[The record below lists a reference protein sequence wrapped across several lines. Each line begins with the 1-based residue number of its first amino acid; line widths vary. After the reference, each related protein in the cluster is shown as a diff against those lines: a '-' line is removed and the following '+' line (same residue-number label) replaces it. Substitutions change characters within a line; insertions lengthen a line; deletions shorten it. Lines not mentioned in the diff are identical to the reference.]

1 MSKRSNWALPYFI
14 FLVLFVVLP
23 LVLIVVYALQD
34 GNGGFTLSNVSRFF
48 TDSDALSTFA
58 VSIEVAVENT
68 LICLLLGYPA
78 AYILADRNLNKS
90 AVTVIL
96 FILPMWINA
105 LMRTLAT
112 AELFNVFGF
121 TLGKGTLL
129 FGMVYD
135 YLPFMIYPIYNV
147 LLKMDKSYSEAAADL
162 GATPIQV
169 FGKVTLPLSMPGI
182 SSGILMVFMPTVST
196 FAISE
201 FLTNNKIK
209 LFGTII
215 QENINSSMWNY
226 GAALS
231 LIMLVII
238 GLTTILLG
246 GDEREVQD
254 TGTGLY
260 LAASGAPLRTDRVH
274 RDILLHRGQDTREL
288 DGILLRTLQEHI
300 LRRSQRRSRPHG
312 RHQEHPYHCVH
323 RRCCLNLARNCL
335 GHRNIQ
341 PQGKEEEDN
350 PVPEQHSDDQP

>member
-1 MSKRSNWALPYFI
+1 MSKRSNWAIPYLI
-14 FLVLFVVLP
+14 FLILFVVLP
-23 LVLIVVYALQD
+23 LVLILVYALQD
-34 GNGGFTLSNVSRFF
+34 GNGGVTLSNVTRFF

-58 VSIEVAVENT
+58 VSVEVAIENT

-78 AYILADRNLNKS
+78 AYILADKNLNKS

-135 YLPFMIYPIYNV
+135 YLPFMIYPIYNI

-162 GATPIQV
+162 GATPSQV
-169 FGKVTLPLSMPGI
+169 FRKVTLPLSFPGI

-238 GLTTILLG
+238 GLTTVILG
-246 GDEREVQD
+246 GDEREVEG
-254 TGTGLY
+254 GT
-260 LAASGAPLRTDRVH
+260 
-274 RDILLHRGQDTREL
+274 I
-288 DGILLRTLQEHI
+288 
-300 LRRSQRRSRPHG
+300 
-312 RHQEHPYHCVH
+312 
-323 RRCCLNLARNCL
+323 
-335 GHRNIQ
+335 
-341 PQGKEEEDN
+341 
-350 PVPEQHSDDQP
+350 

>member
-1 MSKRSNWALPYFI
+1 MSKRSNWAIPYFI

-34 GNGGFTLSNVSRFF
+34 GNGSFTLSNVTRFF

-58 VSIEVAVENT
+58 VSVEVAIENT

-78 AYILADRNLNKS
+78 AYILADKNLNKS

-96 FILPMWINA
+96 FILPMCINA

-147 LLKMDKSYSEAAADL
+147 LLKMDKSYAEAASDL
-162 GATPIQV
+162 GATPVQV

-182 SSGILMVFMPTVST
+182 FSGILMVFMPTVST

-246 GDEREVQD
+246 GDEREVEG
-254 TGTGLY
+254 GT
-260 LAASGAPLRTDRVH
+260 
-274 RDILLHRGQDTREL
+274 I
-288 DGILLRTLQEHI
+288 
-300 LRRSQRRSRPHG
+300 
-312 RHQEHPYHCVH
+312 
-323 RRCCLNLARNCL
+323 
-335 GHRNIQ
+335 
-341 PQGKEEEDN
+341 
-350 PVPEQHSDDQP
+350 